1 MILFSRNF
9 ESIGQLEALVQ
20 EIRAVRSPPLLVAVD
35 HEGGRVQRFR
45 DGFTVLPPQR
55 AIGRVYD
62 VDAEAGRRLAWQCG
76 WLLAAELRAVGIDMS
91 FAPCV
96 DLDYGVSEVIGDR
109 AYHADPEVVARLAVS
124 CMQGMRAAGM
134 VATAKHFPG
143 HGAVVA
149 DSHRSLPVDR
159 RPLAELAG
167 DLLPYQR
174 LIANGLSSIMVA
186 HVLFPEMDEAPASFS
201 RRWIQQEL
209 RWNLGFTGAVFSDDL
224 SMGGASFAGT
234 VPERARR
241 ALAAGCDVL
250 AVCNDRDRSAR
261 RARRTR
267 RRGRPAEPGA
277 PRAPARTPDAGPS
290 RAAAER
296 ALARV
301 PWRGRSLSRRPP
313 VAARRVTEQTTTM
326 NDPDESLSAEILHRA
341 PDGIAVVEA
350 DSAAPHLLYANATLA
365 TLLGRDEGTL
375 SGLRARRDRG
385 RRARRVRSRQ
395 PAAARAP
402 ETLRRQHGGL

>member
-1 MILFSRNF
+1 MTLGPLMVDVAGTELTAEDRRVLAEPLVGSVILFSRNF
-9 ESIGQLEALVQ
+9 ESTGQLEALVR

-124 CMQGMRAAGM
+124 CMQGMRSAGM

-149 DSHRSLPVDR
+149 DSHKSLPVDR

-186 HVLFPEMDEAPASFS
+186 HVLFPDLDEAPASFS

-209 RWNLGFTGAVFSDDL
+209 RSSLGFTGAVFSDDL
-224 SMGGASFAGT
+224 SMGGAAFAGT

-250 AVCNDRDRSAR
+250 AVCNDRAAVLAVLEELAGEADPLSQVRLAR
-261 RARRTR
+261 LH
-267 RRGRPAEPGA
+267 GRPMPDRMALQQH
-277 PRAPARTPDAGPS
+277 ARWLEC
-290 RAAAER
+290 RAAVDHCR
-296 ALARV
+296 
-301 PWRGRSLSRRPP
+301 
-313 VAARRVTEQTTTM
+313 
-326 NDPDESLSAEILHRA
+326 DA
-341 PDGIAVVEA
+341 PQ
-350 DSAAPHLLYANATLA
+350 
-365 TLLGRDEGTL
+365 
-375 SGLRARRDRG
+375 LRLDA
-385 RRARRVRSRQ
+385 
-395 PAAARAP
+395 
-402 ETLRRQHGGL
+402 